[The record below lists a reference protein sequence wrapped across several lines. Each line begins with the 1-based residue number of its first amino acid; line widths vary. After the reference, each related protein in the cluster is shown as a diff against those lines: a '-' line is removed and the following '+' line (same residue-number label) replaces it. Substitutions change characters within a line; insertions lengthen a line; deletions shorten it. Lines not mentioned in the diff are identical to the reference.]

1 MKWHV
6 AVTVVVVAILIGAV
20 GVYAFTSNNANKLLE
35 QGTTSNLLFQE
46 STIGAL
52 QAGDYDGDMSLKELK
67 AHGNF
72 GLGTFND
79 LDGEMV
85 FLEGTFYQIK
95 SDGNVHPVN
104 NSMMT
109 PFADVTSFQADTK
122 FSLDDNEHGTMNYT
136 QVQHQLEGRFPTKNT
151 FYAVKITGEYTYLKA
166 RSPPKQNKPYPLLVD
181 ALKNQSVFEFQN
193 VTGTMVGFWSPQY
206 VNGLN
211 TPGWHFHFISTDRK
225 HGGHVLDVTVQRA
238 IVEIQETSGFSVVLP
253 HNDAFY
259 ALNALSGSEMPSGI
273 KVKDV

>member
-1 MKWHV
+1 MRGQ
-6 AVTVVVVAILIGAV
+6 VTVTIVVVAILIGAV
-20 GVYAFTSNNANKLLE
+20 GVYALTSNHTNSLLE
-35 QGTTSNLLFQE
+35 QGSTSNLLFQA

-52 QAGDYDGDMSLKELK
+52 EAGDYNGDMSLKELK

-85 FLEGTFYQIK
+85 FLDGTFYQIK
-95 SDGNVHPVN
+95 SDGTVYPVN
-104 NSMMT
+104 SSMMT
-109 PFADVTSFQADTK
+109 PFAAVTSFQADTK

-136 QVQHQLEGRFPTKNT
+136 QVQTQLEGRFSTKNT
-151 FYAVKITGEYTYLKA
+151 FYAVKITGDYSYLKA
-166 RSPPKQNKPYPLLVD
+166 RSPSKQNKPYPLLVD

-206 VNGLN
+206 VNGLDI
-211 TPGWHFHFISTDRK
+211 PGWHFHFISSDKT
-225 HGGHVLDVTVQRA
+225 HGGHVLDVMIQRA
-238 IVEIQETSGFSVVLP
+238 TVEIQETTGFSVDLP

-259 ALNALSGSEMPSGI
+259 ALNPLSGSEVFSGI
-273 KVKDV
+273 KVKDL

>member
-1 MKWHV
+1 MKWKV
-6 AVTVVVVAILIGAV
+6 AVTVVVAVILIGAV
-20 GVYAFTSNNANKLLE
+20 GAYAVTNNNTIKLLG

-46 STIGAL
+46 STISAL

-95 SDGNVHPVN
+95 SDGKVYSVN

-109 PFADVTSFQADTK
+109 PFAAVTSFQANTE

-136 QVQHQLEGRFPTKNT
+136 QVQNQLEGHFPTKNT
-151 FYAVKITGEYTYLKA
+151 FYAVKITGDYTYLKA

-193 VTGTMVGFWSPQY
+193 ITGTMVGFWSPQY

-211 TPGWHFHFISTDRK
+211 TPGWHFHFISTDRAR
-225 HGGHVLDVTVQRA
+225 GGHILDVTVQRA
-238 IVEIQETSGFSVVLP
+238 TVEIQETSGFSVDLP

-259 ALNALSGSEMPSGI
+259 ALNPLSGSETTSGI
-273 KVKDV
+273 KVKDI

>member
-1 MKWHV
+1 MKWQV
-6 AVTVVVVAILIGAV
+6 SVTVVVVMILIGAA
-20 GVYAFTSNNANKLLE
+20 GVYAFTSSKTNELLG
-35 QGTTSNLLFQE
+35 QKTTSNLLFQE

-52 QAGDYDGDMSLKELK
+52 QAGDYDGDLSLKDLR
-67 AHGNF
+67 AHGDF

-95 SDGNVHPVN
+95 SDGKVYPVN
-104 NSMMT
+104 NSMKT
-109 PFADVTSFQADTK
+109 PFADVTSVQADTTL
-122 FSLDDNEHGTMNYT
+122 SLHDNEHGTMNYT
-136 QVQHQLEGRFPTKNT
+136 QVQHELEGYFPTKNT
-151 FYAVKITGEYTYLKA
+151 FYAVKITGDYTYLKA
-166 RSPPKQNKPYPLLVD
+166 RSPPKQNKPYPPLVD

-206 VNGLN
+206 VNELDA
-211 TPGWHFHFISTDRK
+211 PGWHFHFISADRT

-238 IVEIQETSGFSVVLP
+238 TVEIQETTGFSVVLP

-259 ALNALSGSEMPSGI
+259 ALNPLSGS
-273 KVKDV
+273 

>member
-1 MKWHV
+1 MKWQV
-6 AVTVVVVAILIGAV
+6 AVTVAVVVTLIGAV
-20 GVYAFTSNNANKLLE
+20 TVYAFTSSNTNKLPG
-35 QGTTSNLLFQE
+35 QSTTSNVLFQE

-52 QAGDYDGDMSLKELK
+52 QAGDYDGDMSLKELR
-67 AHGNF
+67 AHGDF

-95 SDGNVHPVN
+95 SDGTVYPGN

-109 PFADVTSFQADTK
+109 PFAAVTSFQAGTK
-122 FSLDDNEHGTMNYT
+122 LSLGDNERGTMNYT
-136 QVQHQLEGRFPTKNT
+136 QVQHQLEGYFPTKNT
-151 FYAVKITGEYTYLKA
+151 FYAVKITGDYTYLKA
-166 RSPPKQNKPYPLLVD
+166 RSPPKQNKPYPPLVD

-206 VNGLN
+206 VNGVN
-211 TPGWHFHFISTDRK
+211 TPGWHFHFISADRT

-238 IVEIQETSGFSVVLP
+238 TVEIQETTGFSVVLP

-259 ALNALSGSEMPSGI
+259 ALNPLSGS
-273 KVKDV
+273 